1 MRKPSRFALWLVRS
15 AHDSGTGHRNFP
27 LAFFRGSGA
36 NWRRCPTL
44 ASEQNSE
51 LLLVPILGTPARAK
65 HCVTFRRL
73 SESGT
78 ILVPKTGTH
87 FLETNTQ
94 NGRPQSFVYA
104 ASESSIGPG
113 TMQQISQ
120 ESFRDLFQI
129 ISRRPLRTGRMTA
142 LPVLISTQKTLSTQ
156 IVYSI
161 RAFIPTQK
169 RPVHKLC
176 TRLVLRFPHKSA
188 QYTNRVLLSCFN
200 FHTKRPVH
208 KLCTR
213 LVLCFPH

>member
-1 MRKPSRFALWLVRS
+1 MRKKLIKTTPRRRTPRGPPAKPKPRQTVAKTLHSLCDNKHQTCMRKPSRFALWLVRS

-27 LAFFRGSGA
+27 LAFFSGSGT

-94 NGRPQSFVYA
+94 NGRAQSFVYA
-104 ASESSIGPG
+104 ASESSVGPG

-120 ESFRDLFQI
+120 ESFRYLFQI
-129 ISRRPLRTGRMTA
+129 ISRRPLRTGRMTT
-142 LPVLISTQKTLSTQ
+142 LPG
-156 IVYSI
+156 
-161 RAFIPTQK
+161 
-169 RPVHKLC
+169 
-176 TRLVLRFPHKSA
+176 FP
-188 QYTNRVLLSCFN
+188 QLF
-200 FHTKRPVH
+200 
-208 KLCTR
+208 
-213 LVLCFPH
+213 

>member
-36 NWRRCPTL
+36 NWRRCPTP

-104 ASESSIGPG
+104 ASESSVGPG

-120 ESFRDLFQI
+120 ESFRYLFQI
-129 ISRRPLRTGRMTA
+129 ISRRPLRTGRMTT
-142 LPVLISTQKTLSTQ
+142 LPGFPELFLMGSLLVPLISAA
-156 IVYSI
+156 V
-161 RAFIPTQK
+161 FE
-169 RPVHKLC
+169 
-176 TRLVLRFPHKSA
+176 RFPAGS
-188 QYTNRVLLSCFN
+188 LSWFP
-200 FHTKRPVH
+200 PV
-208 KLCTR
+208 
-213 LVLCFPH
+213 P

>member
-120 ESFRDLFQI
+120 ESFRYLFQI
-129 ISRRPLRTGRMTA
+129 ISRRPLRTGRITA
-142 LPVLISTQKTLSTQ
+142 LPVLISTQK
-156 IVYSI
+156 
-161 RAFIPTQK
+161 

-176 TRLVLRFPHKSA
+176 TPFVVSFPHKSA
-188 QYTNRVLLSCFN
+188 QYTNRVLRTCFN